1 MEKNYIGNYKA
12 DHSRFGG
19 TIYLGDFET
28 DYRGDNHELSTIAQR
43 IESDMK
49 FDERCRRD
57 ARNRDKNGH
66 SCCSWSRKEK

>member
-1 MEKNYIGNYKA
+1 MGRNYIENYKQ

-43 IESDMK
+43 IASDMK
-49 FDERCRRD
+49 FDERCKRD
-57 ARNRDKNGH
+57 AINRKKHEH
-66 SCCSWSRKEK
+66 SNLSWTRKEK